1 MNRLLGF
8 LLFSGLLP
16 AATPLAAQSLLDRPP
31 NISGEWIAPP
41 GTVQF
46 NFLHRFVRSAAPERK
61 ITAFPTFVIGV
72 GLPRQTQVGFLY
84 STNSTL
90 SPRYPNEWEFYGR
103 WLPISQDR
111 AHGKI
116 GLLPHCVERGR
127 GIVDV
132 AVASLDGPEATL
144 DRVPLN
150 GPRDLD
156 PIVRLIGPQAAG
168 AILTASASGNQRRS
182 EPNNEPGHHR
192 PLKR

>member
-1 MNRLLGF
+1 MK
-8 LLFSGLLP
+8 SS
-16 AATPLAAQSLLDRPP
+16 LARARQALARELLDLQDVHDLTR
-31 NISGEWIAPP
+31 
-41 GTVQF
+41 
-46 NFLHRFVRSAAPERK
+46 H
-61 ITAFPTFVIGV
+61 V
-72 GLPRQTQVGFLY
+72 GRAEVG
-84 STNSTL
+84 
-90 SPRYPNEWEFYGR
+90 PQA
-103 WLPISQDR
+103 QDR